1 MAAPARA
8 AALALA
14 LSLVPVPALPQ
25 TPAWPPPDSAAQ
37 PSRRRAPAALPEPA
51 PLREDETRPW
61 LEAHLPERL
70 LRPGPR
76 GLLWWQWLAIPI
88 LVGLA
93 LGAGAALGWATRRIL
108 GHLAART
115 QTRWDDL
122 LLERVARPL
131 TALWAIAVFTAFH
144 AWLGLGEEE
153 SAVVH
158 HLLRAA
164 TYLTLFWAG
173 FRVVDVAF
181 AAASTGPW
189 TRASPGVV
197 GILPLGRK
205 VGKIV
210 LLALGL
216 VAVLNELGFQVA
228 SLLAGLGI
236 GGIALALAA
245 QKTVE
250 NLFGSVAIGVDQP
263 FRVGDFVRVEDVL
276 GTVETIGMRSTR
288 IRTLDR
294 TLVSF
299 PNGKLADTRAETF
312 AVRDRIRLLA
322 TLGLAYGTTAE
333 QMRAVLAG
341 AEAAL
346 RRQPR
351 LHPDGLSVRFTAF
364 QDSTLDV
371 EVMAWFATTDW
382 NEFTAIRQEVF
393 LDLMA
398 VVERAGTS
406 FAFPTRTVHVVQGGP
421 PEAKGSGPGRKDRA
435 RDIGGADRDRTDD
448 L

>member
-1 MAAPARA
+1 MALAPAASGRFPRGGRA
-8 AALALA
+8 LPRLRFGGRALALA
-14 LSLVPVPALPQ
+14 PALLPL
-25 TPAWPPPDSAAQ
+25 PALGQAAV
-37 PSRRRAPAALPEPA
+37 AFEEHLPEP
-51 PLREDETRPW
+51 LR
-61 LEAHLPERL
+61 
-70 LRPGPR
+70 RPGPR
-76 GLLWWQWLAIPI
+76 GLLWWQWLAIPVL
-88 LVGLA
+88 LVLAVA
-93 LGAGAALGWATRRIL
+93 LGTALGWATRRVL

-131 TALWAIAVFTAFH
+131 TALWAIAVFAAGH
-144 AWLGLGEEE
+144 AWLGLGEDE

-263 FRVGDFVRVEDVL
+263 FRVGDFVKVEDVV
-276 GTVETIGMRSTR
+276 GTIETIGMRSTR

-294 TLVSF
+294 TLVTF
-299 PNGKLADTRAETF
+299 PNGKLADMRAETF
-312 AVRDRIRLLA
+312 AVRDRIRLYA
-322 TLGLAYGTTAE
+322 NLGLAYGTTAE
-333 QMRAVLAG
+333 QLRAVLAG
-341 AEAAL
+341 LEAAL
-346 RRQPR
+346 RRQPK
-351 LHPDGLSVRFTAF
+351 LWPESLSIRFTEF
-364 QDSTLDV
+364 RESTLNV
-371 EVMAWFATTDW
+371 EVMAWFATSSWD
-382 NEFTAIRQEVF
+382 EFTALRQEAF
-393 LDLMA
+393 LDFMA

-406 FAFPTRTVHVVQGGP
+406 FAFPTRTVHVVQ
-421 PEAKGSGPGRKDRA
+421 E
-435 RDIGGADRDRTDD
+435 RT
-448 L
+448 